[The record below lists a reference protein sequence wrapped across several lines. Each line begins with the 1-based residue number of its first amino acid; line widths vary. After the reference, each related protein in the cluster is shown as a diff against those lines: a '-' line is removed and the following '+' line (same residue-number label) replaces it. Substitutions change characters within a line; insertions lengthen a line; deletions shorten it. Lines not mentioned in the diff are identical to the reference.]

1 MQEKST
7 TAFGRRGSLPI
18 HFVSQRSPRQ
28 TRSRSTAARSKCK
41 LTPQVGKN
49 TNSHGTN
56 ASTDAQHGRSAEVA
70 LCKVAAQ
77 EHPKGADRICCR
89 KLLRDREPLHHP
101 DGGGQLIKCASLERA
116 DVDETT
122 LLPYNMVHGDHNKKT
137 EHQNVSL
144 KGSRIELPGCNNNS
158 KTIAIHLEGS
168 RETESD
174 PNSSQNCPPK
184 LCLSRGPTRLL

>member
-1 MQEKST
+1 MQKRST

-18 HFVSQRSPRQ
+18 HFVSQRSARQ
-28 TRSRSTAARSKCK
+28 TRSRSTAAS
-41 LTPQVGKN
+41 
-49 TNSHGTN
+49 
-56 ASTDAQHGRSAEVA
+56 
-70 LCKVAAQ
+70 
-77 EHPKGADRICCR
+77 ADRICCR

-116 DVDETT
+116 GVDETT
-122 LLPYNMVHGDHNKKT
+122 LLPYNMVPGDHNKKT

-144 KGSRIELPGCNNNS
+144 KGSRIELPSCNNNS

-174 PNSSQNCPPK
+174 PSCSQNCPPK